1 MSGRQHTMALF
12 FAAILFAVVVATA
25 AKTQSPGVATSQ
37 VDVSIRPPAP
47 ETLLADRSNMTSRAE
62 TPLQPT
68 RPFPSHEIASLT
80 GTSLRAKKRYLPPA
94 GDVRHPWPLSIMD
107 SICAV
112 LKLACLFQGFK
123 HVLQSDRQ
131 VVSYS

>member
-1 MSGRQHTMALF
+1 MALF

-68 RPFPSHEIASLT
+68 RPFPSHEIASPTNEGAVWGQGLAYDLSR
-80 GTSLRAKKRYLPPA
+80 TSRA
-94 GDVRHPWPLSIMD
+94 SIY
-107 SICAV
+107 V
-112 LKLACLFQGFK
+112 L
-123 HVLQSDRQ
+123 
-131 VVSYS
+131 YTP